1 MSVVVVMV
9 VRWTVHPSVPWE
21 KQKEREAEK
30 DVKEEFLL
38 FAHDRTAIKLKAKMS
53 QEFKLATEM
62 MGGGEGDDEVGV
74 VEVYAETQINRYQNQ
89 EEEEEERNS

>member
-1 MSVVVVMV
+1 
-9 VRWTVHPSVPWE
+9 
-21 KQKEREAEK
+21 
-30 DVKEEFLL
+30 VKEEFLL

-74 VEVYAETQINRYQNQ
+74 VEVYAEM
-89 EEEEEERNS
+89 SFD